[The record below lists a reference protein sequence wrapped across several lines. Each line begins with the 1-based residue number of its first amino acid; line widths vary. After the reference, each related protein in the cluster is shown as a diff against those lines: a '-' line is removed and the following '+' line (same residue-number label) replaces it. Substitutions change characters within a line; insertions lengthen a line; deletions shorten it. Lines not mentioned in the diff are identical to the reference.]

1 MATKRV
7 KAKLLVAGQI
17 LTEFAGTHHL
27 DDAGDFHAALLL
39 LDQAI
44 AELETV
50 SENLSLQIDG
60 SKTRFQTSQPFT
72 TIRVVL
78 NGLEQTEGIDADYV
92 TVDSTHIQFY
102 RPLKTTETV
111 KIEYVLAE
119 PN

>member
-27 DDAGDFHAALLL
+27 DSAGDFYAALLL

-50 SENLSLQIDG
+50 IENLSLQIDG
-60 SKTRFQTSQPFT
+60 SKRRFETSQPFSS
-72 TIRVVL
+72 IRVVL
-78 NGLEQTEGIDADYV
+78 NGIEQSEGIDADYV
-92 TVDSTHIQFY
+92 VIDSTHIELY
-102 RPLKTTETV
+102 RPLKTTETL
-111 KIEYVLAE
+111 KIDYVLAE

>member
-27 DDAGDFHAALLL
+27 DDAGDFHTALLL

-50 SENLSLQIDG
+50 TDNLSLQIDG
-60 SKTRFQTSQPFT
+60 SKRRYET
-72 TIRVVL
+72 TQQYSSIRVVL
-78 NGLEQTEGIDADYV
+78 NGIEQSEGIDADYV
-92 TVDSTHIQFY
+92 VIDSTHIEFY
-102 RPLKTTETV
+102 RPLKTTETL
-111 KIEYVLAE
+111 KIEFVLAE

>member
-17 LTEFAGTHHL
+17 LAEFAGTHHL
-27 DDAGDFHAALLL
+27 DGAGDFHTALLL

-50 SENLSLQIDG
+50 SENLFSQIDG
-60 SKTRFQTSQPFT
+60 SRKLFQTSQPFSR
-72 TIRVVL
+72 IRVTL
-78 NGLEQTEGIDADYV
+78 NGLEQSAGIDADYV
-92 TVDSTHIQFY
+92 IVDSTHIEFY
-102 RPLKTTETV
+102 RPLKTTETLR
-111 KIEYVLAE
+111 IEYVLAE

>member
-7 KAKLLVAGQI
+7 KANLLVAGQI
-17 LTEFAGTHHL
+17 LAEFAGTHHL
-27 DDAGDFHAALLL
+27 DSAGDFYTALLL

-50 SENLSLQIDG
+50 TENLSLQIDG
-60 SKTRFQTSQPFT
+60 SKRIFQTAQPFS

-78 NGLEQTEGIDADYV
+78 NGLEQSEGVDADYV
-92 TVDSTHIQFY
+92 VTDATHIEFY
-102 RPLKTTETV
+102 RPLKTTETL